1 MKVGICIPCYYGH
14 VGYLDCVLA
23 SITRQTIVPDIVSI
37 SISEYPEEQPSPIYN
52 SELFKIVI
60 TTTSE
65 QKNAA
70 ENRNIAANKIIE
82 EVDILSFFDADDYC
96 APKRIEVI
104 KDIFENHDT
113 DLFLHSY
120 FEWTQE
126 LQKKHVKDILPF
138 LNKTPIEVTS
148 RFKININPHLHFGQ
162 IIPCFTYDNYSITYG
177 NVSIKTSSFSKIQFP
192 EDELLFSCG
201 EDSHFNYLHY
211 KSGAKV
217 LASSEQLTL
226 YSIDPT
232 NKLNSEVEKA
242 MFNYLNNRSLSN
254 NITS

>member
-1 MKVGICIPCYYGH
+1 MRIGVCIPCHISH
-14 VGYLDCVLA
+14 VSYLECVLA
-23 SITRQTIVPDIVSI
+23 SMNRQTVYPDIVSI
-37 SISEYPEEQPSPIYN
+37 SISEYPEGKEQPVFN
-52 SELFKIVI
+52 SDLFKIVI
-60 TTTSE
+60 STTSE

-82 EVDILSFFDADDYC
+82 QVDILSFFDADDYS
-96 APKRIEVI
+96 APRRIEVI
-104 KDIFENHDT
+104 KHIFENHDT

-126 LQKKHVKDILPF
+126 LQKRHVKEILPF
-138 LNKTPIEVTS
+138 LNKSPIEITS
-148 RFKININPHLHFGQ
+148 EFKININSELQFGQ
-162 IIPCFTYDNYSITYG
+162 IIPCFTYNKYSITYG
-177 NVSIKTSSFSKIQFP
+177 NVSIKTNSFSKIQFP

-226 YSIDPT
+226 YSINQ
-232 NKLNSEVEKA
+232 NKLDPEVQKA
-242 MFNYLNNRSLSN
+242 MLNYLNNITLSN
-254 NITS
+254 TTSC